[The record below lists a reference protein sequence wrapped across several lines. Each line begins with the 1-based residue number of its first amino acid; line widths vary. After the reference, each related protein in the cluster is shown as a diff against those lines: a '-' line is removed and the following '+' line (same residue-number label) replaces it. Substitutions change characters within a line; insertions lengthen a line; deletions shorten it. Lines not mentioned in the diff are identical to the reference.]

1 MNRFGRVDG
10 EDSPIRHKAKRR
22 RVRSVMQELI
32 YVAAHIYERA
42 LEKCRL
48 LIWRSREFMKNYALD
63 KVNKQNPASSAM
75 PI

>member
-1 MNRFGRVDG
+1 
-10 EDSPIRHKAKRR
+10 
-22 RVRSVMQELI
+22 MQELI

-42 LEKCRL
+42 LAKWRL